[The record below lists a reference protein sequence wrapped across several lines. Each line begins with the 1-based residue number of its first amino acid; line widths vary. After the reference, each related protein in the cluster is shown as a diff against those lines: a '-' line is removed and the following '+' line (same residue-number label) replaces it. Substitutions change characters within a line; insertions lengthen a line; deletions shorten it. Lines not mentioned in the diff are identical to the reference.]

1 MKKKLIQTREVIKF
15 KRSKEENVDKKKR
28 EWRKSVGGR

>member
-15 KRSKEENVDKKKR
+15 VRSEEDILDKKKR